1 LNRSAP
7 PPDSRYQAVRDRLL
21 ERGYLEGPIERFMLG
36 DLLSRRSRLQRL
48 LRTAL
53 KAGGIGAAPLGALLA
68 AAAAM
73 ANRPLIGTADLFLL
87 WVYFTPLAGIALF
100 LLDLVAALIVTA
112 LVGKRVARAGDALR
126 AALIVGLPTLVYLL
140 LLWGQRRPA
149 GGLPVD
155 LLFLALA
162 VATTL
167 LVATLAR
174 LVSLVDLVGRTG
186 QVPVRR
192 HRVAL
197 LLLGVLVP
205 CSSLLLVA
213 RSVAAPVERGAAPAP
228 FALAAGAPKLLFVG
242 LDGMDRALVDDLAP
256 LGSLPYLEA
265 ALWHGA
271 AFDVRRE
278 HSAEPPQVWTTI
290 LTGTTADRHGV
301 TSAGSE
307 LLPGVDTPLSRGAG
321 PLPLVSAL
329 RFLLPSETVPTIGS
343 GRRVRTLPEIVA
355 LRQPALAIGWWASWP
370 ADLEGHAGYVV
381 SDRVLAKL
389 LSDGEPDRDT
399 APPELFR
406 RLQEDF
412 EDERARLRGEFSEL
426 FTQPM
431 AEPVRRI
438 VWESFLIDGFN
449 WGVTERLSEDA
460 ALRGIFVYLP
470 GLDILRQRLG
480 RESPA
485 IRPLLAA
492 YVGWL
497 DGLLAPALDPAPGR
511 VTLVVADPGRAGT
524 PEGGFAVALGDGSLS
539 DCRGEELTE
548 LDIAPLALALLEFP
562 ASRELPGRRPEGCLE
577 LSESD
582 PETISSY
589 GRRGAPD
596 ADLSSSYDRE
606 MVERLRSLG
615 YLN

>member
-7 PPDSRYQAVRDRLL
+7 PPDSCYQAVRDRLL

-36 DLLSRRSRLQRL
+36 DLLSRHSRLERL

-53 KAGGIGAAPLGALLA
+53 KAGAIGAAPLGALLA

-73 ANRPLIGTADLFLL
+73 ANRPLLGTSDLFLL
-87 WVYFTPLAGIALF
+87 WVYFTPLAGAALF

-112 LVGKRVARAGDALR
+112 LVGKRAARAGDALR
-126 AALIVGLPTLVYLL
+126 AALIVGLPTLLYLL
-140 LLWGQRRPA
+140 LLWGQRRPE
-149 GGLPVD
+149 GGLPAD

-174 LVSLVDLVGRTG
+174 LVSLVDLVGRSG
-186 QVPVRR
+186 QVPAR
-192 HRVAL
+192 HRAAL

-205 CSSLLLVA
+205 CSSLLIVA
-213 RSVAAPVERGAAPAP
+213 RSVAAPIDQGADAAP
-228 FALAAGAPKLLFVG
+228 FELAAGAPRLLFVG
-242 LDGMDRALVDDLAP
+242 LDGMDRALIDDLAP
-256 LGSLPYLEA
+256 LGSVPYLEA

-271 AFDVRRE
+271 AFDVRRTR
-278 HSAEPPQVWTTI
+278 SAEPPQVWTTI

-301 TSAGSE
+301 KSAGSE

-343 GRRVRTLPEIVA
+343 GRRVRTLPEIVG

-370 ADLEGHAGYVV
+370 ADLEGRAGYVV

-389 LSDGEPDRDT
+389 LSDGEADRET

-412 EDERARLRGEFSEL
+412 EDERTRLRGEFAEL

-431 AEPVRRI
+431 AGAVRRV
-438 VWESFLIDGFN
+438 VWESFVIDGFN
-449 WGVTERLSEDA
+449 WGVTQRLSEDE

-480 RESPA
+480 RESA
-485 IRPLLAA
+485 TRPVLAT

-497 DGLLAPALDPAPGR
+497 DGLLARALDPAPGR

-524 PEGGFAVALGDGSLS
+524 PEGGFAVALGHGALP
-539 DCRGEELTE
+539 DCRGEELNE
-548 LDIAPLALALLEFP
+548 LDLAPLALALLQFP
-562 ASRELPGRRPEGCLE
+562 ASRELPGRRPEACLAT
-577 LSESD
+577 SKSD